1 MATCDTCGEPIVFR
15 YMDGRPTP
23 IHIHG
28 GWCRGYREAKRSTDH
43 SPFRSV
49 QSYVV
54 PNATCPV
61 CGETV
66 FFYQSPS
73 GGRVFFDDLGWPW
86 PKHPCTDNRRP
97 TGKPSTKRRTG
108 KLLAFRARDGARL
121 ALYDLDDFEELEGR
135 YKFIFRRHD
144 TNKRRTGLL
153 RKTTLKKGGLILD
166 DFFDAP
172 SFVVDL
178 DKSTGPGLRV
188 DFICARLGK
197 IVKIKMS
204 KSTNGL

>member
-1 MATCDTCGEPIVFR
+1 MATCDTCGELIVFR

-23 IHIHG
+23 IHVHG
-28 GWCRGYREAKRSTDH
+28 GWCRGYREKSRESDI
-43 SPFRSV
+43 SSFRSV
-49 QSYVV
+49 RSYIV

-66 FFYQSPS
+66 FFYQSPN

-86 PKHPCTDNRRP
+86 PKHPCTDNKRP
-97 TGKPSTKRRTG
+97 VGKSAHPKRTG
-108 KLLAFRARDGARL
+108 NILAFRARDGSQL
-121 ALYDLDDFEELEGR
+121 ALYDLDDFEDLEGHC
-135 YKFIFRRHD
+135 KFIFRRRD
-144 TNKRRTGLL
+144 TNKRRNGFL
-153 RKTTLKKGGLILD
+153 KKSTLKKGGLKLD

-178 DKSTGPGLRV
+178 DKSSSERLRV

-204 KSTNGL
+204 KNAQ